1 MRRRRRARARLAGAL
16 AATTVL
22 AAGCGGGSS
31 SPFAGSFHAPAGY
44 SAYHGGG
51 YVVAIP
57 AHFAAKAGSVPDQP
71 PGSTVTEVTKGG
83 SSAARAQSEI
93 LLLEN
98 PHLKFTLDQVVSNL
112 EQADRTNTSVSD
124 VKVAAAKAQ
133 SEILLLDNPHLK
145 FTLDQVV
152 SNLEQADRTNTSVSN
167 VTVSATHATVPGA
180 RSARIVT
187 ESYVAPDS
195 PTDQAPTHF
204 DRKWLMVLVRPGVLL
219 DVVVANAPSLGG
231 HIDADAVIDSF
242 RLKQG

>member
-1 MRRRRRARARLAGAL
+1 MMRRRRRARARLAGAL

-124 VKVAAAKAQ
+124 VKVAAAKA
-133 SEILLLDNPHLK
+133 S
-145 FTLDQVV
+145 
-152 SNLEQADRTNTSVSN
+152 
-167 VTVSATHATVPGA
+167 VPGA
-180 RSARIVT
+180 RGARIVT

-195 PTDQAPTHF
+195 PTNPAPTHF
-204 DRKWLMVLVRPGVLL
+204 NRKWLMVLVRPGVLL
-219 DVVVANAPSLGG
+219 DVVVANAPELGG

-242 RLKQG
+242 RLRQ

>member
-1 MRRRRRARARLAGAL
+1 MIRSNRPRHARALLAGAV
-16 AATTVL
+16 AAAGVL

-44 SAYHGGG
+44 TPYHGNG

-57 AHFAAKAGSVPDQP
+57 ARFVAKAGSVPDQP
-71 PGSTVTEVTKGG
+71 TGSTVTEVTQGG
-83 SSAARAQSEI
+83 
-93 LLLEN
+93 
-98 PHLKFTLDQVVSNL
+98 T
-112 EQADRTNTSVSD
+112 
-124 VKVAAAKAQ
+124 AAAKAQ

-195 PTDQAPTHF
+195 PTDRAPTHF
-204 DRKWLMVLVRPGVLL
+204 NRKWLMVLVRPGVLL